1 MCISPNVHMAQSL
14 AHEALVWRQL
24 QHPSILPFLGI
35 DSATFAETGYLC
47 LVSPWMER
55 GTLKGYMNNGEYEPE
70 RDLLRIVRL
79 PLLQIVTD

>member
-1 MCISPNVHMAQSL
+1 MAQNL

-24 QHPSILPFLGI
+24 RHSFILPFLGI

-55 GTLKGYMNNGEYEPE
+55 GTLKQYMSNGEYEPE
-70 RDLLRIVRL
+70 RDLLRLVRL
-79 PLLQIVTD
+79 YLLRIDTD